1 MQLHE
6 GTGFSVA
13 HGASFDSL
21 TPHHFTHPRIG
32 RPFPGKLF
40 LHQPLKMTG
49 AEVSLN
55 RMAPGLAMPFLHK
68 HRLNEEI
75 YFFIGGEG
83 EFQVNDEV
91 FAVGPG
97 SVVRVEPA
105 VARGWRSTGGQPLDY
120 IVLQVPHNG
129 FEGRGEIEDG
139 EPVQQ
144 PPAWAPQHRV

>member
-6 GTGFSVA
+6 GTGFSAA
-13 HGASFDSL
+13 HGVGFDSL
-21 TPHHFTHPRIG
+21 ASHQFTHPVIG
-32 RPFPGKLF
+32 RPVPGKLF
-40 LHQPLKMTG
+40 LHQPLQMTG

-55 RMAPGLAMPFLHK
+55 RLAPGLAMPFLHK

-75 YFFIGGEG
+75 YFFIAGEG

-91 FAVGPG
+91 FPVRPG

-105 VARGWRSTGGQPLDY
+105 AVRGWRSTGAHPLDY

-129 FEGRGEIEDG
+129 FQGRGEIEDG
-139 EPVQQ
+139 EQVPQL
-144 PPAWAPQHRV
+144 PAWAQPRRV

>member
-6 GTGFSVA
+6 GTGFSAV
-13 HGASFDSL
+13 HGADFDSL
-21 TPHHFTHPRIG
+21 TAHRFTHPLIG

-55 RMAPGLAMPFLHK
+55 RLAPGLAMPFLHK

-75 YFFIGGEG
+75 YFFIAGEG
-83 EFQVNDEV
+83 EFQVNDEL
-91 FAVGPG
+91 FPIGPG

-105 VARGWRSTGGQPLDY
+105 AARAWRSTGAHPLDY
-120 IVLQVPHNG
+120 IVVQVPHNG
-129 FEGRGEIEDG
+129 FQGRGEIEDG
-139 EPVQQ
+139 EPLAQQ
-144 PPAWAPQHRV
+144 PAWSQPHRG

>member
-21 TPHHFTHPRIG
+21 TAHHFTHPRIG

-40 LHQPLKMTG
+40 LHGPLKMTG

-55 RMAPGLAMPFLHK
+55 RMAPGKAMPFLHR
-68 HRLNEEI
+68 HRLHEEI
-75 YFFIGGEG
+75 YFFIDGEG
-83 EFQVNDEV
+83 EFQVDDVV
-91 FAVGPG
+91 FAIGPG
-97 SVVRVEPA
+97 SVVRVDPA
-105 VARGWRSTGGQPLDY
+105 AARGWRSTGSDPLDY

-129 FEGRGEIEDG
+129 FQGLGEIEDG
-139 EPVQQ
+139 EPVAQ
-144 PPAWAPQHRV
+144 PPAWAKPHRG